1 MVLQEEA
8 MRDATNVQID
18 ELIIHILDPEGQGL
32 VLSGITLPLD
42 RSTTLHEYFTRHIT
56 ETFKSPS
63 IKAAQF
69 RNINPEQPSGACR
82 VMLRGEL
89 PLTEGSA
96 QLAQLLYPILERD
109 RRITAG
115 DLAVCFF
122 RAENY
127 PHTRFLAI
135 MKIDPSQVFSHE
147 VKQDARGNHYVT
159 FEPQPK
165 SFTNEKLQKCALVQP
180 LEPRHPE
187 YDMLLLDRQGKGAE
201 NDRVARFFSEIFLD
215 AKDTKDAFEYTER
228 LYKGLIRAENRL
240 RDRLTPEENQELTS
254 HVNQAV
260 ASRRLNL
267 DRWVEDLPVEQEVRQ
282 EIDRALSVQVGA
294 REFPLDRDLYQRLAR
309 KARFQGDHS
318 LRLEVPTDAYNQI
331 IVSETLVTDDP
342 DREPYYRIV
351 IETKTWQRLT

>member
-1 MVLQEEA
+1 
-8 MRDATNVQID
+8 MRDAINAQIED
-18 ELIIHILDPEGQGL
+18 LIIHILDPEGQGM
-32 VLSGITLPLD
+32 VLSGIPLPLD
-42 RSTTLHEYFTRHIT
+42 RSPALREYFTRHIT

-82 VMLRGEL
+82 AMLRGEL

-96 QLAQLLYPILERD
+96 QLAQFLYPILERD

-127 PHTRFLAI
+127 PYTRFLAI

-147 VKQDARGNHYVT
+147 IKQDRRGNTYVT

-187 YDMLLLDRQGKGAE
+187 YDMLLLDRQVKGAE
-201 NDRVARFFSEIFLD
+201 IDRVARFFSEIFMD
-215 AKDTKDAFEYTER
+215 AKDTKDAYEFTES
-228 LYKGLIRAENRL
+228 LYKGLIRAGNSLRSRL
-240 RDRLTPEENQELTS
+240 SPEKNQELSS
-254 HVNQAV
+254 HINQAV
-260 ASRRLNL
+260 STRRLNL
-267 DRWVEDLPVEQEVRQ
+267 DRWVEDLPVEQAMRQ
-282 EIDRALSVQVGA
+282 EIDQALSAQLGA
-294 REFPLDRDLYQRLAR
+294 REFPLDQDLYRRLAR
-309 KARFQGDHS
+309 RARFQGDHN
-318 LRLEVPTDAYNQI
+318 LRLEIPTDAYDQVVI
-331 IVSETLVTDDP
+331 SETFVTDDP
-342 DREPYYRIV
+342 DREPYYRII